1 MHKYLNAIGFHDIA
15 SEREWYQILLESE
28 KKFSGYDRIA
38 LDEHTDLCELRRE
51 YGNGIGISSCGFID
65 ENDEEFRR
73 ECYFPYFSGS
83 GVSSYA
89 DIAVEQKAS
98 SPTYIGVCED
108 VKLGCSIIFHIQN
121 GMEYIKEATLGGLN
135 KSSISITFSGLALS
149 GKILLPVTK
158 DAGAANK
165 YLFRK
170 SLMVEA
176 GKFKQTSLD
185 RLEKTYENHLKDT
198 DAFSKTFSNLTA
210 DDITATI
217 NAKKEILSYS
227 SLKKIYLFWSAMIK
241 TAISLGELPKNFSD
255 ILNRVIMPEESVL
268 PVETKE
274 ISIIPPE
281 HEQIIKEIAMEPSPN
296 KNERYLYRYGPAIV
310 FLLNTGLRGGELL
323 ALGQS
328 SIVPFLGRR
337 GIKITHTLSRVKNRE
352 AGSKKKTKMILTPP
366 KYPNSLR
373 TIPLNKEAEF
383 SLSCMMELYDKN
395 RVFPDL
401 ILSTQNGV
409 SPTIQNLANTLKKI
423 CKRAEI
429 PEYNLHALRHTF
441 ATNLIRQTHNMGEI
455 KEAAEIIGDNYEVI
469 MRTYVHT
476 DSERKVSLIDAMI
489 A

>member
-1 MHKYLNAIGFHDIA
+1 MDCARYRKKWLPDKEFNAPTKGEA
-15 SEREWYQILLESE
+15 KALLDDW
-28 KKFSGYDRIA
+28 KIKVA
-38 LDEHTDLCELRRE
+38 
-51 YGNGIGISSCGFID
+51 
-65 ENDEEFRR
+65 
-73 ECYFPYFSGS
+73 
-83 GVSSYA
+83 
-89 DIAVEQKAS
+89 
-98 SPTYIGVCED
+98 
-108 VKLGCSIIFHIQN
+108 IQDAITSN
-121 GMEYIKEATLGGLN
+121 IK
-135 KSSISITFSGLALS
+135 IQ
-149 GKILLPVTK
+149 
-158 DAGAANK
+158 DYANK

-185 RLEKTYENHLKDT
+185 RLEK
-198 DAFSKTFSNLTA
+198 
-210 DDITATI
+210 
-217 NAKKEILSYS
+217 
-227 SLKKIYLFWSAMIK
+227 
-241 TAISLGELPKNFSD
+241 
-255 ILNRVIMPEESVL
+255 
-268 PVETKE
+268 
-274 ISIIPPE
+274 
-281 HEQIIKEIAMEPSPN
+281 
-296 KNERYLYRYGPAIV
+296 
-310 FLLNTGLRGGELL
+310 
-323 ALGQS
+323 LGQS

-352 AGSKKKTKMILTPP
+352 TGSKKKTKMILTPP

>member
-1 MHKYLNAIGFHDIA
+1 MARTTKGTQQKRRSKGDGSLFPNKRGGWTARYRKKGLPDKEFNAPTKGEA
-15 SEREWYQILLESE
+15 KALLDDW
-28 KKFSGYDRIA
+28 KIKVA
-38 LDEHTDLCELRRE
+38 
-51 YGNGIGISSCGFID
+51 
-65 ENDEEFRR
+65 
-73 ECYFPYFSGS
+73 
-83 GVSSYA
+83 
-89 DIAVEQKAS
+89 
-98 SPTYIGVCED
+98 
-108 VKLGCSIIFHIQN
+108 IQDAITSN
-121 GMEYIKEATLGGLN
+121 IK
-135 KSSISITFSGLALS
+135 
-149 GKILLPVTK
+149 VQ
-158 DAGAANK
+158 DYANK

-170 SLMVEA
+170 SLI
-176 GKFKQTSLD
+176 
-185 RLEKTYENHLKDT
+185 KDT

>member
-1 MHKYLNAIGFHDIA
+1 MARTTKGTQQKRRSKGDGSLFPNKRGGWTARYRKKGLPDKEFNAPTKGEA
-15 SEREWYQILLESE
+15 KALLDDW
-28 KKFSGYDRIA
+28 KIKVA
-38 LDEHTDLCELRRE
+38 
-51 YGNGIGISSCGFID
+51 
-65 ENDEEFRR
+65 
-73 ECYFPYFSGS
+73 
-83 GVSSYA
+83 
-89 DIAVEQKAS
+89 
-98 SPTYIGVCED
+98 
-108 VKLGCSIIFHIQN
+108 IQDAITSN
-121 GMEYIKEATLGGLN
+121 IK
-135 KSSISITFSGLALS
+135 
-149 GKILLPVTK
+149 VQ
-158 DAGAANK
+158 DYANK

-429 PEYNLHALRHTF
+429 PEYNLHALRHPYVKHTTKIFSLRLMDFQAQAYPDARRKTRGACQLLRVGQSRSPVRPLCNRKRFSCLPPQSKMSWILYAISMRLSGYTSTRSISSSASSVVSVSASKIALDASMRLSCRACSSCFCF
-441 ATNLIRQTHNMGEI
+441 ACANT
-455 KEAAEIIGDNYEVI
+455 AA
-469 MRTYVHT
+469 
-476 DSERKVSLIDAMI
+476 
-489 A
+489 

>member
-1 MHKYLNAIGFHDIA
+1 MNISLELFMARTTKGTQQKRRSKGDGSLFPNKRGGWTARYRKKGLPDKEFNAPTKGEA
-15 SEREWYQILLESE
+15 KALLDDW
-28 KKFSGYDRIA
+28 KIKVA
-38 LDEHTDLCELRRE
+38 
-51 YGNGIGISSCGFID
+51 
-65 ENDEEFRR
+65 
-73 ECYFPYFSGS
+73 
-83 GVSSYA
+83 
-89 DIAVEQKAS
+89 
-98 SPTYIGVCED
+98 
-108 VKLGCSIIFHIQN
+108 IQDAITSN
-121 GMEYIKEATLGGLN
+121 IK
-135 KSSISITFSGLALS
+135 
-149 GKILLPVTK
+149 VQ
-158 DAGAANK
+158 DYANK

-185 RLEKTYENHLKDT
+185 RLEK
-198 DAFSKTFSNLTA
+198 
-210 DDITATI
+210 
-217 NAKKEILSYS
+217 
-227 SLKKIYLFWSAMIK
+227 
-241 TAISLGELPKNFSD
+241 
-255 ILNRVIMPEESVL
+255 
-268 PVETKE
+268 
-274 ISIIPPE
+274 
-281 HEQIIKEIAMEPSPN
+281 
-296 KNERYLYRYGPAIV
+296 
-310 FLLNTGLRGGELL
+310 
-323 ALGQS
+323 LGQS

>member
-1 MHKYLNAIGFHDIA
+1 MKTRNEIYQGEGAQLLRFITTYHSLQYEQVLRLFSKNRESIKSLITSLVKQKRIIYDKENGLLCDSQESANNPDYGMIA
-15 SEREWYQILLESE
+15 SFWVLLD
-28 KKFSGYDRIA
+28 F
-38 LDEHTDLCELRRE
+38 
-51 YGNGIGISSCGFID
+51 
-65 ENDEEFRR
+65 
-73 ECYFPYFSGS
+73 
-83 GVSSYA
+83 
-89 DIAVEQKAS
+89 
-98 SPTYIGVCED
+98 
-108 VKLGCSIIFHIQN
+108 
-121 GMEYIKEATLGGLN
+121 
-135 KSSISITFSGLALS
+135 
-149 GKILLPVTK
+149 
-158 DAGAANK
+158 
-165 YLFRK
+165 
-170 SLMVEA
+170 
-176 GKFKQTSLD
+176 
-185 RLEKTYENHLKDT
+185 
-198 DAFSKTFSNLTA
+198 
-210 DDITATI
+210 
-217 NAKKEILSYS
+217 
-227 SLKKIYLFWSAMIK
+227 K
-241 TAISLGELPKNFSD
+241 TAIMYHTDGEFPVKLNFFSKD
-255 ILNRVIMPEESVL
+255 EWYEVLYKCFIISVTKK
-268 PVETKE
+268 PQCHVETKE

>member
-1 MHKYLNAIGFHDIA
+1 MARTTKGTQQKRRSKGDGSLFPNKRGGWTARYRKKGLPDKEFNAPTKGEA
-15 SEREWYQILLESE
+15 KALLDDW
-28 KKFSGYDRIA
+28 KIKVA
-38 LDEHTDLCELRRE
+38 
-51 YGNGIGISSCGFID
+51 
-65 ENDEEFRR
+65 
-73 ECYFPYFSGS
+73 
-83 GVSSYA
+83 
-89 DIAVEQKAS
+89 
-98 SPTYIGVCED
+98 
-108 VKLGCSIIFHIQN
+108 IQDAITSN
-121 GMEYIKEATLGGLN
+121 IK
-135 KSSISITFSGLALS
+135 
-149 GKILLPVTK
+149 VQ
-158 DAGAANK
+158 DYANK

-217 NAKKEILSYS
+217 NAK
-227 SLKKIYLFWSAMIK
+227 
-241 TAISLGELPKNFSD
+241 
-255 ILNRVIMPEESVL
+255 
-268 PVETKE
+268 KE